1 MQGDIYQ
8 LEDILRHQAEDTT
21 IAVTPLKPT
30 PNTVAVTHYFDDFE
44 STLSPHISV
53 YNDDD
58 FSTYLYN
65 GIAPLA
71 SYHHES
77 IPSETVHLKS
87 KKAKTDTKTQV
98 HYLEAIASAF
108 DDYYTDAPSVLPA
121 TEPQSYQQH
130 RQQQKDNSGIHF
142 SVYAYDSGDEDECAI
157 STDDEDDDNDGYD
170 SHSTGS
176 PATPTS
182 DAGTCRHFHTRH
194 IGSPPGD
201 EQPPVR
207 PVLSRKSTAM
217 PSATAA
223 VRTVP
228 LIAQPKR
235 QAAVIVSP
243 ASHTTETIP
252 AEQHVNRIE
261 GHMMSWWPLPV
272 EKAEYEWN
280 ERFYE

>member
-21 IAVTPLKPT
+21 IATTPLKPT

-53 YNDDD
+53 YNEDD
-58 FSTYLYN
+58 FSAYLYN

-87 KKAKTDTKTQV
+87 RKVKTDTKTQV

-121 TEPQSYQQH
+121 TKPQSYQQH

-157 STDDEDDDNDGYD
+157 STDDEDDDGYD

-176 PATPTS
+176 HATPTS
-182 DAGTCRHFHTRH
+182 NAGTCRHFHTRH
-194 IGSPPGD
+194 IGSLPGD

-207 PVLSRKSTAM
+207 PVLSRKSNAM

-235 QAAVIVSP
+235 QTAVTVSP
-243 ASHTTETIP
+243 ASRTTGTIP
-252 AEQHVNRIE
+252 AEEHVNHIE

-272 EKAEYEWN
+272 EKAEYDWN